1 VPDVKRNVAL
11 LVGAALGTIGA
22 VLVRRRTSRAPGV
35 SRAPASDPR
44 AEELRRKLAEAR
56 EQAADEDEF
65 EAAGMTGEALVEDE
79 PRPDPETGEVDE
91 ERRRVHEEARAAAEE
106 MRRSGEPEETRRS
119 GEPGEA

>member
-11 LVGAALGTIGA
+11 LVGAAVGTIGA
-22 VLVRRRTSRAPGV
+22 VLVRRRAERAPGATA
-35 SRAPASDPR
+35 APASDPR

-65 EAAGMTGEALVEDE
+65 EAAGMAGEALVEDE
-79 PRPDPETGEVDE
+79 PRPDPATGEVDD

-106 MRRSGEPEETRRS
+106 MRRAGEPEE
-119 GEPGEA
+119 A